1 MNKKNF
7 FKSFT
12 NVETRR
18 VVMLNRTSSA
28 ADIEKFERQVS
39 AKASLR
45 SADLREYWQTGTD
58 RNHYLDE
65 PAAREVNEIN
75 HSIPTPSE
83 YIIMLNQHRSATEK
97 AASYADLTEVEKMLY
112 KSQTDVKNSVKRED
126 WRLYQTRRQ
135 TFRDDNAWLIM

>member
-1 MNKKNF
+1 MELVLALVDPTEESKIGIWPDSSYLTKLIRVNKRNY

-18 VVMLNRTSSA
+18 IVMLTITSSA

-65 PAAREVNEIN
+65 PAAREANENN
-75 HSIPTPSE
+75 HSISTLSE
-83 YIIMLNQHRSATEK
+83 YVIMLNQHRSRKSKNEFTEEEYGAK
-97 AASYADLTEVEKMLY
+97 ASTYC
-112 KSQTDVKNSVKRED
+112 Q
-126 WRLYQTRRQ
+126 
-135 TFRDDNAWLIM
+135 